1 MSLEKTEMMMN
12 RTVFVAAVALVL
24 GSTLY
29 LAAQQGP
36 PPAGPPGGRR
46 GGGPPGEDPKSG

>member
-1 MSLEKTEMMMN
+1 MR

-36 PPAGPPGGRR
+36 PPAGAPAGGRPVAAPR
-46 GGGPPGEDPKSG
+46 EADPRTG